1 MNDAILKIRLLYRL
15 RRTAEKAL
23 LRLNNQQLAMLRG
36 AMGWRPDLPE
46 AERAKIV
53 KQAVAVRKAL
63 IGGQLTGDPIPTEW
77 SAMQTSAMA
86 GFIGTSRLAAEPFQ
100 AQVNAYEREL
110 ETLAE
115 QMPAA
120 DFIANIRGLGLCFI
134 WTMVGEAGD
143 LGDYPDKSKLW
154 KRLGLAVIDGKAQGK
169 RSGDEALIQGY
180 NPARRSAVYRVGD
193 SLIKGNADG
202 PYRACY
208 LQRKAFEAAKGTMT
222 KMHCHRRAQ
231 RYMEKRLVRDYL
243 AAWKAA
249 VAGTPKD
256 EIPVAQ

>member
-36 AMGWRPDLPE
+36 ALGWRPDLPE
-46 AERAKIV
+46 AERSRIV

-63 IGGQLTGDPIPTEW
+63 VSGQFSGDPIPAEW
-77 SAMQTSAMA
+77 SATQVSAMA
-86 GFIGTSRLAAEPFQ
+86 GFVATSRLAAEPFQ
-100 AQVNAYEREL
+100 AQVSAYEREL
-110 ETLAE
+110 GALAE

-120 DFIANIRGLGLCFI
+120 DFIADVRGLGLCFI

-143 LGDYPDKSKLW
+143 LSDYPDKSKLW

-169 RSGDEALIQGY
+169 RTGDEALIQGY
-180 NPARRSAVYRVGD
+180 SPARRSAVYRIGD
-193 SLIKGNADG
+193 SLIKGNANG
-202 PYRACY
+202 PYRTCY
-208 LQRKAFEAAKGTMT
+208 LDRKAFEAAKGTMS

-249 VAGTPKD
+249 VAVRAQQ
-256 EIPVAQ
+256 EITAAQ